1 MSDEYAV
8 SIGEGRTS
16 ARLEGILRLATP
28 IAYQAVLQP
37 IQACIEARP
46 ASFRLD
52 MAGVTFMNSSG
63 ITALSRLVMA
73 ARAADVPLIAV
84 VDDAVPWQRKTL
96 SSLQRLYPKLQL
108 ETR

>member
-1 MSDEYAV
+1 MSEEYAV
-8 SIGEGRTS
+8 SIGEGRAS

-46 ASFRLD
+46 GSFRLD
-52 MAGVTFMNSSG
+52 MASVSFMNSSG

-73 ARAADVPLIAV
+73 ARQHDVPLVCV

-108 ETR
+108 EAR